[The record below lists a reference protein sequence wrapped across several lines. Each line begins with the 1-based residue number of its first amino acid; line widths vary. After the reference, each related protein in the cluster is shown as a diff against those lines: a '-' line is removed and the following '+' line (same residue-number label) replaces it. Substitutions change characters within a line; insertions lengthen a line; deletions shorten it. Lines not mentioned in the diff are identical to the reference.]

1 LFRQEV
7 AELQNAGGPPIGRG
21 DALRSWL
28 FKFGVAEAIADD
40 MRVSISCGACSEV
53 RPIPLA
59 EIPQTGKTYDHD
71 CAAGQA
77 LALRGMH
84 LFAALS
90 ESAGS
95 ASGSIE
101 EQLMSALGGKRT
113 ILGKALTDHL
123 VHVMAGAEIEFCE
136 DHPWPLLTMTQFSA
150 SSPKKAVSH
159 WNYLQAKPG

>member
-1 LFRQEV
+1 MLAVPPSV
-7 AELQNAGGPPIGRG
+7 AATL
-21 DALRSWL
+21 
-28 FKFGVAEAIADD
+28 FGVGCSSSVFAEAIADD

-101 EQLMSALGGKRT
+101 EQLMFALGGKRT

-123 VHVMAGAEIEFCE
+123 VHVMAGAELSFVRITHGRF
-136 DHPWPLLTMTQFSA
+136 
-150 SSPKKAVSH
+150 
-159 WNYLQAKPG
+159 